1 MNCWKSITLCF
12 PFVISLTDLQ
22 DWKEID
28 LYLLIIRIMDEMG
41 HEMENAESKMDS
53 TLKKMAKVMHMS
65 NGNPFIQLRNNL

>member
-1 MNCWKSITLCF
+1 MS
-12 PFVISLTDLQ
+12 
-22 DWKEID
+22 
-28 LYLLIIRIMDEMG
+28 